1 MHAHLLRGSTTHVAD
16 ATRFTQARTTPIL
29 RKTAS
34 FYCSLLCARARSW
47 LFGRR
52 VRMRSKNRLSGV
64 FFFFRVMPSRSIFW
78 CAVFC
83 LDNQHLW
90 TERVV
95 STGDELTL
103 LKLDMVTDLPA
114 VTGPIA
120 KASAC
125 RVGRH
130 HAAETKKKSR
140 GTRQRGARGVTD
152 VGVEGAPTEGRK
164 TERLTGR
171 CSHAR
176 CCTPREASF
185 ILLRSPLLASSL
197 WIPARWSTNMRRSVK
212 TDHVAGARVDPKNRV
227 CRARR

>member
-1 MHAHLLRGSTTHVAD
+1 MHAHLLRGSTTHAAD
-16 ATRFTQARTTPIL
+16 ETRFTQARTTPIL

-52 VRMRSKNRLSGV
+52 VRMRSKKRLSGV
-64 FFFFRVMPSRSIFW
+64 FFSGSCLRTHFLV
-78 CAVFC
+78 CCFC

-130 HAAETKKKSR
+130 HAAETKKSR
-140 GTRQRGARGVTD
+140 GTRQRGARG
-152 VGVEGAPTEGRK
+152 
-164 TERLTGR
+164 
-171 CSHAR
+171 H
-176 CCTPREASF
+176 
-185 ILLRSPLLASSL
+185 
-197 WIPARWSTNMRRSVK
+197 
-212 TDHVAGARVDPKNRV
+212 
-227 CRARR
+227 